1 LTEKD
6 RHFPPDKEEE
16 KQTGED
22 AAINSNLTENAEEG
36 HIPATGTEKKAGEE
50 SETVDSSPDKTA
62 ELQSRIEEIEQEK
75 QELTGRLLRLQADFD
90 NYRKRMRMEKEMLEE
105 YANFTF
111 IQKLLPVLDNLERAS
126 SASAEARDAVVE
138 GLAMIAR
145 QFTEILE
152 KEGVVPMECRGK
164 PFDPNYHEAVLQE
177 KDSEHAPGTVLE
189 EIQKG
194 YLMKDKVLRVSMVK
208 VSCE

>member
-1 LTEKD
+1 MEKD

-16 KQTGED
+16 KQPGED
-22 AAINSNLTENAEEG
+22 SVINTNLKENDEGGQIPVNGAESTTVEE
-36 HIPATGTEKKAGEE
+36 TG
-50 SETVDSSPDKTA
+50 DNSPDRAA

-90 NYRKRMRMEKEMLEE
+90 NYRKRMRMEKETLEE
-105 YANFTF
+105 YANFGF

-138 GLAMIAR
+138 GLSMITR

-152 KEGVVPMECRGK
+152 KEGVVPIECRGK

-177 KDSEHAPGTVLE
+177 KDSEHAPGTVLQ